1 MDLWSDHTPW
11 PYNQIPKSYSFLV
24 QNSFLW
30 RFGYYTQQPRFV
42 HRTSQRL
49 ACPIVRRRINEAYDL
64 YQPDLVVSVHPLMQM
79 VPLQVLRERIR
90 WGLLGYLTGAAG
102 CLGCLWS
109 VMYLVGCCRLLCMRV
124 RQAWVPCC

>member
-24 QNSFLW
+24 KNSFLW

-90 WGLLGYLTGAAG
+90 WAI
-102 CLGCLWS
+102 
-109 VMYLVGCCRLLCMRV
+109 R
-124 RQAWVPCC
+124 